1 LAPPNTRRSTV
12 LILEATREEEMDVQ
26 LMGLPDVVRPFLD
39 RLPGRLFVGGE
50 WVESEDNAQFDVENP
65 ADGSLLA
72 RVASAGDGDVDR
84 AVDAAARAVRG
95 PWRALSPAARG
106 ALIHDLADS
115 VATHRAELETL
126 EVLDVGKPRTNAVAE
141 LDHVI
146 SVLRFYAE
154 APTRLNGRLV
164 ASSPNRHAYI
174 RKEPVGVCGLI
185 VPWNFP
191 LVLAIWKL
199 GAALAAGATAILK
212 PAEETPLSALR
223 LAELAD
229 EVGIPPGVLNVL
241 TGGGEVGAAIVRHPG
256 VQMISFTGS
265 TNVGR
270 AIASAAAATN
280 KRLTLELGGNSP
292 NIIFADAE
300 LESAIPTS
308 AFAAFANSGQIC
320 CSGTR
325 LLAHHHV
332 IDHVVGGIAELAGSL
347 PIGPGLAPDTAIGPL
362 VSRRQLER
370 VCGYVDDGRNTGL
383 ELVAGGTVLDRPGY
397 YLEPTVFTNV
407 PNNARI
413 AQEEI
418 FGPVLTVT
426 PFRTTEEAVA
436 LANDTRYGLAAG
448 LWTQDLALA
457 HRVAADLE
465 AGTVWVNNYLEFD
478 AALPFGGMKDSG
490 YGRELGDAAV
500 ESYTQSKSVIMTLR

>member
-1 LAPPNTRRSTV
+1 
-12 LILEATREEEMDVQ
+12 MDAQ
-26 LMGLPDVVRPFLD
+26 LMEIPDVVRPFLD

-72 RVASAGDGDVDR
+72 RVACAGDRDVDR
-84 AVDAAARAVRG
+84 AVDAAARALRG
-95 PWRALSPAARG
+95 PWRDLVPASRG

-115 VATHRAELETL
+115 LATHRAEFETL
-126 EVLDVGKPRTNAVAE
+126 EVLDVGKTLALATVE
-141 LDHVI
+141 LEHAI
-146 SVLRFYAE
+146 SVLRFFAG
-154 APTRLNGRLV
+154 APTRLNGSLV
-164 ASSPNRHAYI
+164 ASSPGRHAYI
-174 RKEPVGVCGLI
+174 RREPVGVCGLI

-191 LVLAIWKL
+191 LVQAIWKV

-223 LAELAD
+223 LAELAND
-229 EVGIPPGVLNVL
+229 VGIPPGVLNVL
-241 TGGGEVGAAIVRHPG
+241 TGDGSVGAAIVRHPG

-265 TNVGR
+265 TEVGR
-270 AIASAAAATN
+270 SIAASAAATT
-280 KRLTLELGGNSP
+280 KRVTLELGGNSP
-292 NIIFADAE
+292 NIMFADAD

-308 AFAAFANSGQIC
+308 VFAAFANSGQIC
-320 CSGTR
+320 CSATR
-325 LLAHHHV
+325 LLAQRDIV
-332 IDHVVGGIAELAGSL
+332 DRVVDGIATLAGAL
-347 PIGPGLAPDTAIGPL
+347 PIGPGLAPETAVGPL
-362 VSRRQLER
+362 VSRNQLER
-370 VCGYVDDGRNTGL
+370 VRGYIDDGQNAGL
-383 ELVAGGTVLDRPGY
+383 ELAAGGTVLDRPGY

-407 PNNARI
+407 PNDARI

-426 PFRTTEEAVA
+426 PFETPEEAVA

-448 LWTQDLALA
+448 LWTQDLSLA

-465 AGTVWVNNYLEFD
+465 AGTVWVNNYLDFD

-500 ESYTQSKSVIMTLR
+500 ESYTQTKSVIMTLR